1 MYRLEQ
7 EFNRQGLKLSRQTM
21 ANWLLKAS
29 EKWLQPV
36 YDVLHEQLCREPVLH
51 ADETTLQ
58 VLKEPGRS
66 SASKSYMWL
75 YRTSGCAKQAIVLYE
90 YQPTRKAEHAEAF
103 LQGFSGWLHADGY
116 QGYHKPPGNIRV
128 VGCWAH
134 ARRKFDEVSGG
145 WPSGAEQQPCRAQHE
160 TICDGQEELAV
171 CQYAGRRTGQQ
182 RDLQSD

>member
-29 EKWLQPV
+29 ETWLQPV
-36 YDVLHEQLCREPVLH
+36 YDLLHKQLCKEPVLH

-66 SASKSYMWL
+66 STSKSYMWL
-75 YRTSGCAKQAIVLYE
+75 YRTSGCAKQTIVLYE
-90 YQPTRKAEHAEAF
+90 YQPTRKAEHAEHF

-116 QGYHKPPGNIRV
+116 QGYHKLPGNIRV

-171 CQYAGRRTGQQ
+171 CQHAGRRSGQQ
-182 RDLQSD
+182 RDLQLD